1 MWNGCD
7 ESSSIPP
14 FAVVIICMLF
24 SNFFGLA
31 VWIQEAGVVT
41 STLWRVFGSR
51 TTFIAIAIGISD
63 QSACLVS
70 LFLMK
75 SAASRNDVGF
85 LKWSEGR
92 LATSWLVFKP
102 SLGEFQGMNIRL
114 GGNILQI
121 DLSMNEVRRSILTG
135 ILGTTS
141 I

>member
-1 MWNGCD
+1 
-7 ESSSIPP
+7 
-14 FAVVIICMLF
+14 MLF